1 MEKLREMRIEKK
13 LTQTELSKRS
23 GVSQPYINEL
33 ENGKKINPSI
43 IILGRLASALGAKVS
58 ELLDDEV
65 DEGTADYF
73 RESHAEFLVMV
84 GSA

>member
-1 MEKLREMRIEKK
+1 MKKLRNARKSRK
-13 LTQTELSKRS
+13 LTQSGLARLS

-43 IILGRLASALGAKVS
+43 LVLVKLAKAMGITVS

-65 DEGTADYF
+65 NEGIAGHFFKEAAVKFTVA
-73 RESHAEFLVMV
+73 V
-84 GSA
+84 